1 MSNYPFLEL
10 VNNPRDLRKLKKSHL
25 PTLAAELREFLIQS
39 VSETGGHLAPNLGT
53 IELTLALH
61 YIFNTPEDRLVWDV
75 GHQSYTHKI
84 ITGRRKLM
92 PTLRQLNGLAGFP
105 KRDESEYD
113 TFDVGHASTSISAAL
128 GMAIAA
134 RKLGLERKSIAV
146 IGDGAMTAG
155 MAFEALNHAGD
166 EKADLLVVLNDNK
179 MSISENVGG
188 LSKYLA
194 KIIGGKFYMSVRKS
208 GKKVLKKM
216 PSIHRF
222 ARRWEEHMK
231 GMALPGTLFEELGF
245 NYIGPIDGHD
255 LPTLLKIMENIK
267 DLKGPQFLH
276 VVTQKGKGYAPA
288 ENDPRGYHG
297 VPRFDPETGEQLL
310 SGPGKS
316 LTWTDIFSQWLTKE
330 GDINEKLM
338 AITPAMG
345 AGSGLTEYAEK
356 YPDRYFDVGIAEQHS
371 VTLAAG
377 MACEGFHPVVAI
389 YSTFLQR
396 AYDQLIHDVA
406 LQKLPIL
413 FAVDRAGLVGPD
425 GPTHAGNYDISF
437 LRCLPNLVIMAPAD
451 AGDCEQMLTLG
462 MQIDGPTV
470 VRYPRDQAPTSIS
483 DKNSEKTDVVLG
495 KGRILRQG
503 LNVAILAFGSMVEP
517 AVKAAKQLNAT
528 LVDMRFV
535 KPLDEQ
541 LITAVAQEHTLV
553 VTIEEN
559 SIAGGAGSA
568 VSEYLDQQGIIVNR
582 LHLGIPDRIIEQGA
596 RGKLLEMIGLDSSGM
611 IDSIKN
617 HMQKHCIQECTQV
630 IS

>member
-1 MSNYPFLEL
+1 MANYPFLEL
-10 VNNPRDLRKLKKSHL
+10 VNDPRDLRKLKKSHL
-25 PTLAAELREFLIQS
+25 PKLAQELREFLIQS
-39 VSETGGHLAPNLGT
+39 VSDTGGHLAPNLGT

-61 YIFNTPEDRLVWDV
+61 YIFNTPDDRLVWDV
-75 GHQSYTHKI
+75 GHQCYTHKI

-92 PTLRQLNGLAGFP
+92 PSLRQLDGLAGFP
-105 KRDESEYD
+105 KRDESQYD
-113 TFDVGHASTSISAAL
+113 TFDVGHASTSVSAAL
-128 GMAIAA
+128 GMALAA
-134 RKLGLERKSIAV
+134 RNLGIERKTIAV

-166 EKADLLVVLNDNK
+166 QKANMLVVLNDNK

-208 GKKVLKKM
+208 GKKVLKKL
-216 PSIHRF
+216 PSIGRF

-255 LPTLLKIMENIK
+255 LPTLLKVMENMK
-267 DLKGPQFLH
+267 ELKGPQFLH

-288 ENDPRGYHG
+288 ENDPRGFHG
-297 VPRFDPETGEQLL
+297 VPRFDPDTGEQLL
-310 SGPGKS
+310 SGPGNTS
-316 LTWTDIFSQWLTKE
+316 TWTDIFGAWLVE
-330 GDINEKLM
+330 QGDSNSKLM

-345 AGSGLTEYAEK
+345 AGSGLTKYAEK
-356 YPDRYFDVGIAEQHS
+356 HPERYFDVGIAEQHA
-371 VTLAAG
+371 VTVAAG

-406 LQKLPIL
+406 LQNLPIL

-425 GPTHAGNYDISF
+425 GPTHAGNYDISY
-437 LRCLPNLVIMAPAD
+437 LRCIPNLVIMAPAD
-451 AGDCEQMLTLG
+451 AGDCQHMLSMG
-462 MQIDGPTV
+462 MQIDGPSV
-470 VRYPRDQAPTSIS
+470 VRYPRDQAPASLT
-483 DKNSEKTDVVLG
+483 DKSEPSALVLG
-495 KGRILRQG
+495 KARVLRQG
-503 LNVAILAFGSMVEP
+503 LNIAIMAFGSMVEP
-517 AVKAAKQLNAT
+517 AIKAAKQLNAT
-528 LVDMRFV
+528 LIDMRFI

-541 LITAVAQEHTLV
+541 LISSIAQEHALL

-596 RGKLLEMIGLDSSGM
+596 RGKLLSMIGLDSPGM

-617 HMQKHCIQECTQV
+617 HMHKHCIQECTQV